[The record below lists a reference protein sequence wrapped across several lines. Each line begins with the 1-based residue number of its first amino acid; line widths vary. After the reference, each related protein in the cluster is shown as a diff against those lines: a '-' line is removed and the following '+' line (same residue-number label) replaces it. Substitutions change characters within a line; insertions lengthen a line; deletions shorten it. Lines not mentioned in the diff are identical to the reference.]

1 LQSND
6 EDVEQQIMQL
16 EGMQLTATET
26 LNQVVT
32 NDVIKQKK
40 SKRKNEYLD

>member
-1 LQSND
+1 
-6 EDVEQQIMQL
+6 MQL

-32 NDVIKQKK
+32 NDAIKQKK